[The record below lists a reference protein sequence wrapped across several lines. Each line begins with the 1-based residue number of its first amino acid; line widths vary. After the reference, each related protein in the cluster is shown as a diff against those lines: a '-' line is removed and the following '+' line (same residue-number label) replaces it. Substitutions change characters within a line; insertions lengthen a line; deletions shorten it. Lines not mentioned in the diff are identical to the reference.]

1 VCEARSS
8 SFINRWLR
16 MFHVMRTSITFPI
29 AHFTPTFGK
38 GHSFGTFDHEVGM
51 IALTQDLERASEE
64 AQTGIDASAFSSH
77 LTRCEASR
85 SFRAHTERTH
95 HTHTYLAMAQLKWVP
110 LAYTH
115 IRGPFQGSLLVV
127 QGRLPPRSRR

>member
-1 VCEARSS
+1 
-8 SFINRWLR
+8 

-29 AHFTPTFGK
+29 AHFTATFGK
-38 GHSFGTFDHEVGM
+38 GHSFGTFDHEIGM

-77 LTRCEASR
+77 LTRVQKLPC
-85 SFRAHTERTH
+85 AHGENTS
-95 HTHTYLAMAQLKWVP
+95 HTHVLAMAQLKWVP
-110 LAYTH
+110 LTYTH